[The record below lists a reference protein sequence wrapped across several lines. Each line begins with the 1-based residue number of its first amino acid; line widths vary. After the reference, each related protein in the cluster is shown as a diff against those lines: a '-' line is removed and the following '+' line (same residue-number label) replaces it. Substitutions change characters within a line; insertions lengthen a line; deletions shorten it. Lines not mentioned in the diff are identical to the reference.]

1 LAGTTAVPRIK
12 GEIGLVHGT
21 LDFAGNVFELSR
33 GRVVF
38 LGGEEIDPEIDV
50 AATRNVRGTEVSLAV
65 TGPVSAPRL
74 DIRSVPALPQDQ
86 AVALLLFGKPPGAL
100 SAFELVQVAR
110 GVATLTGK
118 GSVGGVGL
126 LGRAREALG
135 LDVLSVGVGEMG
147 ATSVSSASA
156 LTQGTTVSAGRHISK
171 KVYVGVS
178 QGMSAASGAVEL
190 EIQLTPHI
198 SLNSQLGQASGGAA
212 GLDWKWDY

>member
-1 LAGTTAVPRIK
+1 
-12 GEIGLVHGT
+12 
-21 LDFAGNVFELSR
+21 
-33 GRVVF
+33 
-38 LGGEEIDPEIDV
+38 
-50 AATRNVRGTEVSLAV
+50 VRGTEVSLAV